1 MSIYLK
7 VRAVDR
13 IFNQLDKELSS
24 FQKSTGLGC
33 VANCGNCCLKPDINA
48 TALEFLPLAY
58 HLFKNGEAEQW
69 LVQLQNEKDNK
80 ICPVLNKIIAPG
92 AKGFCSEYAHRGL
105 ICRLFG
111 FSAMLHKNSKPKLV
125 TCKPIKENKPEAV
138 ANAEAHIASKKNY
151 PLISNYY
158 MQMRSID
165 ESLGEEL
172 FPIRIAIEKAIY
184 AVLGYYAY
192 RIPPKKSKSSLV

>member
-1 MSIYLK
+1 MSIYHK

-13 IFNQLDKELSS
+13 MFYQLEKELGS

-48 TALEFLPLAY
+48 TVLEFLPLAY
-58 HLFKNGEAEQW
+58 HLFKQGVAETW
-69 LVQLQNEKDNK
+69 LQDLEQDTSTKL
-80 ICPVLNKIIAPG
+80 CPVLNKLIAPG

-111 FSAMLHKNSKPKLV
+111 FSAMLHKNNTPTLV
-125 TCKPIKENKPEAV
+125 TCKPIKEQKPQAV
-138 ANAEAHIASKKNY
+138 AMAEIHISSKKNY

-158 MQMRSID
+158 MQLRSID
-165 ESLGEEL
+165 ESLGAEL
-172 FPIRIAIEKAIY
+172 FPIRIAIAKALQV
-184 AVLGYYAY
+184 VLGYYAY
-192 RIPPKKSKSSLV
+192 RRPPRYKKVA

>member
-7 VRAVDR
+7 VQAVDR
-13 IFNQLDKELSS
+13 IFNQLDKELGS

-58 HLFKNGEAEQW
+58 HLFKNGEAEEW
-69 LVQLQNEKDNK
+69 LDLLQNNTSDKL
-80 ICPVLNKIIAPG
+80 CPVLNKVIAPSSI
-92 AKGFCSEYAHRGL
+92 GFCSDYAHRGL

-111 FSAMLHKNSKPKLV
+111 FSAMLHKNNKPKLV

-138 ANAEAHIASKKNY
+138 ANAEAHIASKSNY

-158 MQMRSID
+158 MQLRSID
-165 ESLGEEL
+165 ENLGEEL
-172 FPIRIAIEKAIY
+172 FPIRVAIEKAIQT
-184 AVLGYYAY
+184 VLGYYAY
-192 RIPPKKSKSSLV
+192 RKPPRKKKVV

>member
-7 VRAVDR
+7 VRAVER
-13 IFNQLDKELSS
+13 VFSQLEKEVGS

-33 VANCGNCCLKPDINA
+33 IANCGKCCHKTDINA
-48 TALEFLPLAY
+48 TALEFLPLAFF
-58 HLFKNGEAEQW
+58 LFKNGEASNW
-69 LVQLQNEKDNK
+69 LEKLNHDHSTTL
-80 ICPVLNKIIAPG
+80 CPVLATFLEPN

-111 FSAMLHKNSKPKLV
+111 FSAMLHKNDKPVLV
-125 TCKPIKENKPEAV
+125 TCRPIKEGLPNAV
-138 ANAEAHIASKKNY
+138 ANAEAYIANNKDY

-158 MQMRSID
+158 MQLRSID
-165 ESLGEEL
+165 ASLGVEL
-172 FPIRIAIEKAIY
+172 FPIRVAIAKAIG

-192 RIPPKKSKSSLV
+192 RRPPKKSA

>member
-1 MSIYLK
+1 VTIYHK
-7 VRAVDR
+7 VKAVDNM
-13 IFNQLDKELSS
+13 FYQLEKEIGS

-33 VANCGNCCLKPDINA
+33 VAHCGNCCLKPDINA

-58 HLFKNGEAEQW
+58 HLFKNGKAEQW
-69 LVQLQNEKDNK
+69 LSLLQNDTSTTL
-80 ICPVLNKIIAPG
+80 CPVLNTVIAPG
-92 AKGFCSEYAHRGL
+92 AIGFCSEYAHRGL

-111 FSAMLHKNSKPKLV
+111 FSAMLHKNNTPKLV
-125 TCKPIKENKPEAV
+125 TCKPIKENKPDAV
-138 ANAEAHIASKKNY
+138 AKAEAHIASKNNY

-158 MQMRSID
+158 MQLRSID

-192 RIPPKKSKSSLV
+192 RRPPRKVKVA

>member
-7 VRAVDR
+7 VRAVER
-13 IFNQLDKELSS
+13 IFRQLDTELGS

-48 TALEFLPLAY
+48 TALEFLPFAY
-58 HLFKNGEAEQW
+58 HLFKNGETEQW
-69 LVQLQNEKDNK
+69 LNLLQNETTTT
-80 ICPVLNKIIAPG
+80 ICPILNKLIAPG
-92 AKGFCSEYAHRGL
+92 SKGFCSEYAHRGL

-125 TCKPIKENKPEAV
+125 TCKPIKENMPNAV
-138 ANAEAHIASKKNY
+138 ANAESHIETKNNY

-158 MQMRSID
+158 MQLRSID

-172 FPIRIAIEKAIY
+172 FPIRVAIEKAIH
-184 AVLGYYAY
+184 AVLGYYSY
-192 RIPPKKSKSSLV
+192 RRPPRKRKAA

>member
-1 MSIYLK
+1 VSIYLK

-13 IFNQLDKELSS
+13 VFYQLEKELGS

-58 HLFKNGEAEQW
+58 HLLKDGKAEEW
-69 LVQLQNEKDNK
+69 LQLLQNNTSTTL
-80 ICPVLNKIIAPG
+80 CPVLNTVIAPG

-111 FSAMLHKNSKPKLV
+111 FSAMLHKNNTPTLV
-125 TCKPIKENKPEAV
+125 TCKPIKEQKPQAV
-138 ANAEAHIASKKNY
+138 AAAEIHIASKNNY

-158 MQMRSID
+158 MQLRSID
-165 ESLGEEL
+165 ESLGAEL
-172 FPIRIAIEKAIY
+172 FPIRIAIAKALEV
-184 AVLGYYAY
+184 VLGYYAY
-192 RIPPKKSKSSLV
+192 RRPPRLKKVA

>member
-7 VRAVDR
+7 VRAVER
-13 IFNQLDKELSS
+13 VFSQLEKEVGS

-33 VANCGNCCLKPDINA
+33 IANCGKCCYKVDINA

-58 HLFKNGEAEQW
+58 HLFKNGEASNW
-69 LVQLQNEKDNK
+69 LEKLNNDNSTTL
-80 ICPVLNKIIAPG
+80 CPVLSTVLAPN
-92 AKGFCSEYAHRGL
+92 AKGLCSEYAHRGL

-111 FSAMLHKNSKPKLV
+111 FSAMLHKNDKPVLV
-125 TCKPIKENKPEAV
+125 TCKPIKEGLPTAV
-138 ANAEAHIASKKNY
+138 AKAESYIASRKDY

-158 MQMRSID
+158 MQLRSID

-172 FPIRIAIEKAIY
+172 FPIRVAIAKAIH

-192 RIPPKKSKSSLV
+192 RRPPKKSA

>member
-7 VRAVDR
+7 VQAVER
-13 IFNQLDKELSS
+13 IFSQLEKDVSS

-33 VANCGNCCLKPDINA
+33 IANCGKCCYKTDINA

-58 HLFKNGEAEQW
+58 HLFKNGEAEIW
-69 LVQLQNEKDNK
+69 LERLNNDHSTTL
-80 ICPVLNKIIAPG
+80 CPVLATILAPN
-92 AKGFCSEYAHRGL
+92 AKGSCSKYAHRGL

-111 FSAMLHKNSKPKLV
+111 FSAMLHKNDRPTLV
-125 TCKPIKENKPEAV
+125 TCRPIKEGIPEAV
-138 ANAEAHIASKKNY
+138 SKAEEHINSKKDY

-158 MQMRSID
+158 MQMRSVD

-172 FPIRIAIEKAIY
+172 FPIRQAIAKAINH
-184 AVLGYYAY
+184 VLGYYAY
-192 RIPPKKSKSSLV
+192 RRPPKGTIVA

>member
-1 MSIYLK
+1 MTLYQK
-7 VRAVDR
+7 VQAVER
-13 IFNQLDKELSS
+13 IFDQLDKELGS

-58 HLFKNGEAEQW
+58 HLFINGEAEQW
-69 LVQLQNEKDNK
+69 LENLQIDKDNK

-111 FSAMLHKNSKPKLV
+111 FSAMLHKNHKPMLV
-125 TCKPIKENKPEAV
+125 TCKPIKENKSEAV
-138 ANAEAHIASKKNY
+138 AKAELHIATKTNY

-158 MQMRSID
+158 MQVRSID
-165 ESLGEEL
+165 ESLGENL
-172 FPIRIAIEKAIY
+172 FPIRIAIEKAIQ
-184 AVLGYYAY
+184 AVLAYYAY
-192 RIPPKKSKSSLV
+192 RKPPETRKIV

>member
-1 MSIYLK
+1 MSIYHK
-7 VRAVDR
+7 VRAVER
-13 IFNQLDKELSS
+13 VFFQLEKEVGS

-33 VANCGNCCLKPDINA
+33 IPNCGKCCYKTDINA

-58 HLFKNGEAEQW
+58 YLFKKGEAAIW
-69 LVQLQNEKDNK
+69 LDRLNNDHSTTL
-80 ICPVLNKIIAPG
+80 CPVLATLLAPD
-92 AKGFCSEYAHRGL
+92 AKGSCTEYAHRGL

-111 FSAMLHKNSKPKLV
+111 FSAMLHKNDKPVLV
-125 TCKPIKENKPEAV
+125 TCRPIKEGIPDAVNK
-138 ANAEAHIASKKNY
+138 ANTHIATKKEY

-158 MQMRSID
+158 MQLRSID

-172 FPIRIAIEKAIY
+172 FPIRMAIAKAIN

-192 RIPPKKSKSSLV
+192 RRPPRKSA

>member
-1 MSIYLK
+1 MSIYHK
-7 VRAVDR
+7 VRAVER
-13 IFNQLDKELSS
+13 VFFQLEKEVGS

-33 VANCGNCCLKPDINA
+33 IPNCGKCCYKTDINA

-58 HLFKNGEAEQW
+58 YLFKKGEAAIW
-69 LVQLQNEKDNK
+69 LDRLNNDHSTTL
-80 ICPVLNKIIAPG
+80 CPVLATLLAPD
-92 AKGFCSEYAHRGL
+92 AKGSCTEYAHRGL

-111 FSAMLHKNSKPKLV
+111 FSAMLHKNDKPVLV
-125 TCKPIKENKPEAV
+125 TCRPIKEGIPDAV
-138 ANAEAHIASKKNY
+138 DKANTHIATKKEY

-158 MQMRSID
+158 MQLRSID

-172 FPIRIAIEKAIY
+172 FPIRMAIAKAIN

-192 RIPPKKSKSSLV
+192 RRPPRKSA

>member
-1 MSIYLK
+1 MSIYIK
-7 VRAVDR
+7 VRAVER
-13 IFNQLDKELSS
+13 IFNQLEKEVGS

-33 VANCGNCCLKPDINA
+33 MPNCGKCCTKPDINA

-58 HLFKNGEAEQW
+58 SLFKNGEAEEW
-69 LVQLQNEKDNK
+69 LDKLNNDKSTTL
-80 ICPVLNKIIAPG
+80 CPVLNTVLAPN
-92 AKGFCSEYAHRGL
+92 AKGFCSKYENRGL

-111 FSAMLHKNSKPKLV
+111 FSAMLHKNDKPILV
-125 TCKPIKENKPEAV
+125 TCRPIKEGLPIAV
-138 ANAEAHIASKKNY
+138 SKAESHIAAKNDF

-158 MQMRSID
+158 MQLRSID

-172 FPIRIAIEKAIY
+172 FPIRIAIAKAIN

-192 RIPPKKSKSSLV
+192 RRPPKGTKVA